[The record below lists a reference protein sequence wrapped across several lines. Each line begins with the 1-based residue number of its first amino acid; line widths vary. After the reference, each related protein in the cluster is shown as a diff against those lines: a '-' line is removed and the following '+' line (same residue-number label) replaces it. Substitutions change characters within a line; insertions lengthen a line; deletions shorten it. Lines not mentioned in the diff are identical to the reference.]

1 MSYLTFLGTKMFGI
15 TIPNNDDQNQRPTEF
30 LYENESC
37 DVKKNEHQLLS
48 SSTFS
53 KNLVD
58 SYAQL
63 ETDMSL
69 SNVLITFMNSS
80 ILSI

>member
-15 TIPNNDDQNQRPTEF
+15 TLPNNDHHQVSPEF

-48 SSTFS
+48 SSTS
-53 KNLVD
+53 PDTVNEKKQEKNNCN
-58 SYAQL
+58 SAL
-63 ETDMSL
+63 E
-69 SNVLITFMNSS
+69 
-80 ILSI
+80 